1 MVDKII
7 STHILIPR
15 AGEYVSLCI
24 KMDFANAI
32 KLTIFRWEIILDY
45 LGGLWV
51 IARVYEG
58 KRK

>member
-15 AGEYVSLCI
+15 ARKYVSLCI
-24 KMDFANAI
+24 KMDFANEI
-32 KLTIFRWEIILDY
+32 KLTVFRWEIILDY

-51 IARVYEG
+51 IAMVYKG
-58 KRK
+58 KGK